1 MKHLGRTFTSV
12 LSLAALAMLGTACA
26 TVAAATRPDELK
38 AGDAIGGVARC
49 SPEQVKKDSEPFV
62 VDWSDDRRA
71 SLESAMSRGVAVVR
85 YSCEGAEVLK
95 GCSIRGDYGYVG
107 ISKKTSVI
115 EMNDKGSVSANL
127 GPAHI
132 PASFE
137 AEMAQGKSL
146 NLAYMIVGEQST
158 TVQTVTRD
166 MLVGRCDGATHF
178 VYAASVGAFA
188 MDTGAKGRAKVAAE
202 VFKYGSA
209 KAEGSSEKA
218 TKVTDGDAAAC
229 EGAKEGIGQKLPG
242 CQALVRVTLFA
253 VSDTA
258 SSTPKP
264 IAGTV
269 DNRSCQAGYVYA
281 DGQCKP
287 AGEAKVFLCDKGNM
301 AQCKELCDKG
311 SVESCGRFSNTVL
324 DKFLKPTDVIIA
336 SEQRPGLAK
345 AVAGMSET
353 LKKACDAG
361 EAAACTVA
369 ALGIVSASS
378 EDLYV
383 TGALVAPY
391 VSLMEKGCRGGEAYA
406 CSESRFTYGSGQ
418 FNDQHEYAVKADPEK
433 LEAIVGMACDRGS
446 AYACAAIAGE
456 FAGER
461 QMKARVPA
469 DQRAKRT
476 LRYLDRA
483 CNGGLAGACAFAGA
497 YRQEE
502 GQCKATVEAISKGIP
517 SKGSALSF
525 LRDEDSPCSEWKG
538 AADAGA
544 AKSSFEQGCKG
555 GFSAAC
561 ALAK

>member
-12 LSLAALAMLGTACA
+12 LPLAALALLGTACA

-38 AGDAIGGVARC
+38 AGDAIGAAARC

-95 GCSIRGDYGYVG
+95 GCSVRGDYGYVG
-107 ISKKTSVI
+107 ISRKTSVI

-178 VYAASVGAFA
+178 VYAASMGAFA

-218 TKVTDGDAAAC
+218 TKITDGDAAAC
-229 EGAKEGIGQKLPG
+229 EGAREGVGQKLPG

-264 IAGTV
+264 LGGTV

-287 AGEAKVFLCDKGNM
+287 AGEATVFLCDKGNL
-301 AQCKELCDKG
+301 AQCKEQCDKG

-324 DKFLKPTDVIIA
+324 ETFLKPGEVIIDHA
-336 SEQRPGLAK
+336 QRPGLGK
-345 AVAGMSET
+345 AIAGMGST
-353 LKKACDAG
+353 LKKACEAG
-361 EAAACTVA
+361 EGAACTVA
-369 ALGIVSASS
+369 ALSFVAAANP
-378 EDLYV
+378 ELYV
-383 TGALVAPY
+383 EGAQIAGYVA
-391 VSLMEKGCRGGEAYA
+391 LMEKGCRGGEAYA

-418 FNDQHEYAVKADPEK
+418 FNSEKEFSVKADPEK

-456 FAGER
+456 FAGES
-461 QMKARVPA
+461 QMKKRLSAEERAR
-469 DQRAKRT
+469 RT

-483 CNGGLAGACAFAGA
+483 CNGGLTGACAFAGA
-497 YRQEE
+497 YRLEE
-502 GQCKATVEAISKGIP
+502 GQCKAAVEAISKGKI
-517 SKGSALSF
+517 GRAHV
-525 LRDEDSPCSEWKG
+525 
-538 AADAGA
+538 
-544 AKSSFEQGCKG
+544 
-555 GFSAAC
+555 
-561 ALAK
+561 